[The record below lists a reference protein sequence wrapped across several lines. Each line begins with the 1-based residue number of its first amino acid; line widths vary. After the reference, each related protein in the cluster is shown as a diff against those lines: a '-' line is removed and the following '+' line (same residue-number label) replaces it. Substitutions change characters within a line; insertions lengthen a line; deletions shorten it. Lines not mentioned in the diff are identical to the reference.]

1 MLAAMSGLKAW
12 LRANSVTIG
21 LSGFAFVI
29 LPLAVVAWNGGG
41 SLPMRIQQWNAL
53 RQSIQSV
60 DPAREAIDDPDI
72 DSKLIE
78 NFLLP
83 AAGRSDAARARYRQW
98 RRDRDWWTV
107 NVHLRSITPDA
118 TGERARVVHEFEIKL
133 LRDGRELER
142 RRVEHVDDWERVG
155 RVWYLNSDS
164 ERVLESRPP
173 PELGFYTP

>member
-41 SLPMRIQQWNAL
+41 SLEMRIQQWNAL
-53 RQSIQSV
+53 RQSIQSA
-60 DPAREAIDDPDI
+60 DPAREAIDDPDA

-83 AAGRSDAARARYRQW
+83 TAGRSDAARARYRQW
-98 RRDRDWWTV
+98 RRDRDWWTI
-107 NVHLRSITPDA
+107 NL
-118 TGERARVVHEFEIKL
+118 
-133 LRDGRELER
+133 
-142 RRVEHVDDWERVG
+142 
-155 RVWYLNSDS
+155 
-164 ERVLESRPP
+164 
-173 PELGFYTP
+173 